1 MVFDEFLLGKRERM
15 SWIVETSW
23 GAGGTMTGGEIVGLN
38 CTIEP
43 DWARGWQEKLT
54 AGADTR
60 NVQGRV
66 IGPKTLPYSMN
77 FVPVNWRWL
86 KYLMAVS
93 DGGTTPKTHTFTMR
107 NTILSYRLEWAKR
120 HTTAYVLTVV
130 GNAVKSATISFQKAT
145 GEGTEGFLQVALSC
159 VGQDVTE
166 GSTVTAI
173 SAGNITKAPFQYR
186 MVKWTLGGTEI
197 KEVNNG
203 DIIIDNGIDENDS
216 RNCNSTYDELLGE
229 PIPKTFRI
237 SGRFNV
243 NIKDKTMFDH
253 WDAGTVV
260 AGTNTLLFDKD
271 GTGDDQLL
279 ITFGSFYVL
288 GAVASTNLEGV
299 TNVDVVWGCDAFTSI
314 VARDDITTY

>member
-1 MVFDEFLLGKRERM
+1 MAFNEYLIGKRERM
-15 SWIVETSW
+15 TWIVETSY
-23 GAGGTMTGGEIVGLN
+23 ATGGTMTSGEVIGIN

-54 AGADTR
+54 AGADNR
-60 NVQGRV
+60 NVQGRTV
-66 IGPKTLPYSMN
+66 GPQTLPYSMN
-77 FVPVNWRWL
+77 FTPVNWVWL
-86 KYLMAVS
+86 KYFMAVADAD
-93 DGGTTPKTHTFTMR
+93 DGGVKTHTFTMR
-107 NTILSYRLEWAKR
+107 NTVLSYKLEWAKR
-120 HTTAYVLTVV
+120 ATTAHVLTTI
-130 GNAVKSATISFQKAT
+130 GNVIKSATMSFSKAT
-145 GEGTEGFLQVALSC
+145 GEGTEGWIHVNASC
-159 VGQDVTE
+159 VGQDVSE
-166 GSTVTAI
+166 GTTV
-173 SAGNITKAPFQYR
+173 SAVSSITKDGFQYR
-186 MVKWTLGGTEI
+186 SVKWTIGGTEI

-203 DIIIDNGIDENDS
+203 EISIDNGIDENDS
-216 RNCNSTYDELLGE
+216 RYCNSTYDDLLGE

-288 GAVASTNLEGV
+288 GAVGSTNLDGV
-299 TNVDVVWGCDAFTSI
+299 TNVDVVWVCDAFTSI
-314 VARDDITTY
+314 VSRDDITSY